1 MRSVSV
7 AGRVAAIAAVALA
20 VVLVAIL
27 IFRGT
32 SDDYTV
38 KAEFLNASQLVKGNV
53 VQVGGT
59 KAGSVKEIDVTAD
72 GRAIVTLEIQE
83 EYKPLRKGTQAIIR
97 QASLSGIA
105 NRYVDLQLAPA
116 GQTGEYKDG
125 DTIRA
130 DDTTT
135 SVDLDQLFDVFD
147 QNTRDAL
154 QAFFRNSALQFAG
167 KADKQR
173 EALKYLNP
181 ALSTARRLFR
191 ELNRDTPLFERF
203 IVDSAR
209 LVSTVADRRDDL
221 AGLIGN
227 LNETTGALGRQKVA
241 LAEAIQRLPDF
252 MRRANTTFV
261 NLRAALDD
269 VDPLVNASKPVA
281 PKLNELLSELRPLA
295 RDARPVV
302 RDLNRVVLHPGKD
315 NDLYNLTR
323 TFPPLASTALDT
335 RNRSIDFGTGRVNVG
350 NVRGAF
356 PEMSQALRDTAP
368 IIAFGRPYT
377 PDLFGWF
384 DDFSASGAVDAL
396 GGFSRSQ
403 VVFGAFNQ
411 AQLVQGIQPG
421 FIPLTQRGAA
431 FEALADTHE
440 FKRCPGAAE
449 PAAPDGS
456 NVWSAEEQAELDCDE
471 RHRGVG
477 STQGP

>member
-1 MRSVSV
+1 MRSVSA
-7 AGRVAAIAAVALA
+7 AGRVAAIAAVVLA
-20 VVLVAIL
+20 VVLVAVL
-27 IFRGT
+27 LFRGT
-32 SDDYTV
+32 TDDYQV
-38 KAEFLNASQLVKGNV
+38 KAEFLNASQLVKGNL

-59 KAGSVKEIDVTAD
+59 KAGSVKEIDVTED
-72 GRAIVTLEIQE
+72 GRALVTLQIDDQYE
-83 EYKPLRKGTQAIIR
+83 PLRKGTQAIIR

-105 NRYVDLQLAPA
+105 NRYVDLQLAPGDSDA
-116 GQTGEYKDG
+116 GEYESG
-125 DTIRA
+125 EVIRM

-135 SVDLDQLFDVFD
+135 AVDLDQLFDVFD
-147 QNTRDAL
+147 ADTREAL
-154 QAFFRNSALQFAG
+154 QEFFRNSADQFAG

-181 ALSTARRLFR
+181 ALSTSSRLFR

-221 AGLIGN
+221 AALIGN
-227 LNETTGALGRQKVA
+227 LNETTGALGRQKAA
-241 LAEAIQRLPDF
+241 LAEAIQRFPGF

-295 RDARPVV
+295 RDARPIVK
-302 RDLNRVVLHPGKD
+302 DLNRVVLHPGKD

-323 TFPPLASTALDT
+323 TFPPLARTALDT
-335 RNRSIDFGTGRVNVG
+335 RGRSVDFGTGPQNLG
-350 NVRGAF
+350 PVRGAF
-356 PEMSQALRDTAP
+356 PEMAQALTDTAP
-368 IIAFGRPYT
+368 IIGHGRPYT

-384 DDFSASGAVDAL
+384 DDFSATGATDAL

-403 VVFGAFNQ
+403 VVFGAFNTT
-411 AQLVQGIQPG
+411 QLVQGVAPG

-440 FKRCPGAAE
+440 FKRCPGGSE
-449 PAAPDGS
+449 PPAADGS
-456 NVWSAEEQAELDCDE
+456 NVWSAEEQQELDCDE
-471 RHRGVG
+471 SDRAVG
-477 STQGP
+477 PTR